1 MSGNSLLLFAAC
13 ILFTISCKTATAPK
27 GTVPNRN
34 GIAWDGRGGWIT
46 LSFADS
52 AREQI
57 NGEFL
62 ALGQDSVYIMNS
74 ETFSATPIADVRSAR
89 IIMYNTETTAYAIWT
104 FLSSLLTISNGAFL
118 ILTLPLNLITGI
130 STTVGESRRLNY
142 FDYPENDWAELNKY
156 TRFPQ
161 GIDRINR
168 KELLFRK
175 TE

>member
-13 ILFTISCKTATAPK
+13 ILFMGSCKTATAPK
-27 GTVPNRN
+27 GSVPNRN

-52 AREQI
+52 TRHQI
-57 NGEFL
+57 KGEFI

-74 ETFSATPIADVRSAR
+74 DIFSSTPIADVRSASV
-89 IIMYNTETTAYAIWT
+89 IMYNTETTAYAMWT
-104 FLSSLLTISNGAFL
+104 ILSSLLTISNGGFL
-118 ILTLPLNLITGI
+118 AITLPLTLITGI
-130 STTVGESRRLNY
+130 STTVGESRRINH

-161 GIDRINR
+161 GIERINR
-168 KELLFRK
+168 KDLRFRK
-175 TE
+175 IE